1 MIHTKISLHMID
13 NLDHQKLI
21 IGSSLKPGIGPF
33 ENVALRPS
41 ACMLRCVPIAM
52 VVTVTLLSPFW
63 MSRPPMIPSTVVS
76 YDNPCS
82 LLLLL
87 SVVLLLSNFFDD
99 VSVSV
104 LLQNNV
110 STPFSLSTGVLQG
123 SVLSPHL
130 YFIYINTLP
139 VLLHSDASSS
149 TTLVLTLSP
158 FGPPGP
164 GSMVPP
170 DLPFGPSL
178 SPSSSSPLPSPTK
191 CLFYAEDVAL
201 VGSARKV
208 WHMLDLA
215 QIHSLMLGYRWSP
228 SKCAVL
234 NLFACSSSSYA
245 RPSLYGEDLSSV
257 DGLIYFDVPFD
268 PYELSAPTTIK
279 HRSSSS
285 LMIMAQL
292 STMSLNRNGFPLL
305 FFSRIYAAFAQPK
318 IEYGLAM
325 LIVLKRTTM
334 SLPILIWCFVLL
346 CRLFFG
352 RACRFRRLASPP
364 TTKIL

>member
-1 MIHTKISLHMID
+1 MID

-63 MSRPPMIPSTVVS
+63 MSRPPMTPSTVVS

-110 STPFSLSTGVLQG
+110 STPFSLSTGVLQD

-164 GSMVPP
+164 ESMVPP

-215 QIHSLMLGYRWSP
+215 QIHSLMLGY
-228 SKCAVL
+228 
-234 NLFACSSSSYA
+234 SYA
-245 RPSLYGEDLSSV
+245 RPSLYGEDLPSV
-257 DGLIYFDVPFD
+257 DELIYFDVPFD
-268 PYELSAPTTIK
+268 PYELSVPTTIK

-334 SLPILIWCFVLL
+334 SLPILI
-346 CRLFFG
+346 
-352 RACRFRRLASPP
+352 
-364 TTKIL
+364 

>member
-1 MIHTKISLHMID
+1 MID

-215 QIHSLMLGYRWSP
+215 QIHSLMLGYR
-228 SKCAVL
+228 
-234 NLFACSSSSYA
+234 
-245 RPSLYGEDLSSV
+245 
-257 DGLIYFDVPFD
+257 
-268 PYELSAPTTIK
+268 
-279 HRSSSS
+279 
-285 LMIMAQL
+285 
-292 STMSLNRNGFPLL
+292 
-305 FFSRIYAAFAQPK
+305 
-318 IEYGLAM
+318 
-325 LIVLKRTTM
+325 
-334 SLPILIWCFVLL
+334 
-346 CRLFFG
+346 
-352 RACRFRRLASPP
+352 
-364 TTKIL
+364 